1 MALII
6 VKSLRLFQKSRNGEH
21 EGFGS
26 DIIVYLKDDIISVPI
41 LVPVWDIYEAAVKH
55 EQLLFLT
62 SNESPQTVEITALH
76 KWRLKIFHHVN
87 NDFGFYAEFP
97 DQALS
102 NAGKTLSFIVKP
114 YSGADKQTLF
124 GMTSYVRN
132 MLQDLN
138 STVNAAAVNLI
149 PGLSPVLVEL
159 ERVNSRI
166 DSLSAARDQA
176 LAQLE
181 LLGKRIDIRADVDKA
196 LFNLVEAINSAY
208 NVNELGAKDPAVSE
222 PLSRAALKLHGFISH
237 MEKMLARRGHK
248 HSSSSTPAS
257 PSDPNSPTQ
266 NPNTTL
272 PPAPNTP
279 PQNPDTGTPNINPD
293 YLNPPAVGEH

>member
-1 MALII
+1 M
-6 VKSLRLFQKSRNGEH
+6 QKFRNSEH
-21 EGFGS
+21 EEFGT
-26 DIIVYLKDDIISVPI
+26 DVIVYLKDDIISVPI
-41 LVPVWDIYEAAVKH
+41 LVPLWDIYEAAVKH

-62 SNESPQTVEITALH
+62 SKESSQTVEITALH
-76 KWRLKIFHHVN
+76 KWRVKLFHYLY
-87 NDFGFYAEFP
+87 DTFDLYAEFP
-97 DQALS
+97 DQAFS
-102 NAGKTLSFIVKP
+102 NAAKTLAFIVKP
-114 YSGADKQTLF
+114 YSGADRQTLF

-138 STVNAAAVNLI
+138 ATVNAAAVNLI

-293 YLNPPAVGEH
+293 DLNPPAVGEH